1 MPGEKLTLDGPT
13 LGVLDDRSG
22 VAPPADPRDRHYLMV
37 FHGETST
44 SFALPFTGSV
54 LIGRSDEAHLRIDD
68 HGVSRRHAM
77 LTMDQGEARLADLGS
92 HNGVWVNDERIV
104 ASRQL
109 LSGDSVTIGG
119 ANLVY
124 HASTSAPRHRRA
136 LDFPQLRARL
146 AEEVERAA
154 RFSHELTIVV
164 LQPGA
169 TVQPA
174 GPLTPAPGGPRS
186 GDGDRGT
193 VEAAVARLVRRG
205 DIVGIDI
212 TGSVV
217 VLLPETD
224 AAEALASA
232 LPRTDAAR
240 VGYACYPIDGSD
252 PDALL
257 AGARAAAA
265 QASPGHPLA
274 AAAACETR
282 RVGEVEVVVAEPAMQ
297 RLFAF
302 VERIAGAELPVLIT
316 GETGTGKQLVAAAIH
331 ALSGRQRGPFMVMH
345 CVALSEQLL
354 ESELFGRGADAT
366 GPERPG
372 CLEQAAGGTLF
383 LDEIGELSLG
393 AQARLL
399 RALETRRIV
408 RVGEQGERAIDL
420 RIVAATN
427 HAIED
432 AVQAGRFRRDLYFRL
447 TGAKLWLPPLR
458 DRPRELPILAHRFL
472 AAARRSAGAPPMT
485 IAPAA
490 MRRLAEHPWP
500 GNVRELRHAMDCVA
514 AAYPDEVLRP
524 HHLIDWLGGPTD
536 AEPAGALGPAAG
548 ERPKFRPLEDE
559 IRELEIQ
566 RISAA
571 LAATGGNQTR
581 AAELIGMPL
590 RTFVNKLKRHAI
602 GSDRRS

>member
-13 LGVLDDRSG
+13 LGVLEDRSSAT
-22 VAPPADPRDRHYLMV
+22 APVDPRDRQYLMV

-44 SFALPFTGSV
+44 SFALPATGSV

-77 LTMDQGEARLADLGS
+77 LTMEQGEARLADLGS
-92 HNGVWVNDERIV
+92 HNGVWINDERIA
-104 ASRQL
+104 ASRLL

-124 HASTSAPRHRRA
+124 HASTSAPRQRRP
-136 LDFPQLRARL
+136 LDFPQLRTRL
-146 AEEVERAA
+146 SEEVERAA
-154 RFSHELTIVV
+154 RFSHELTILV
-164 LQPGA
+164 LQPCA
-169 TVQPA
+169 TP
-174 GPLTPAPGGPRS
+174 PPRD
-186 GDGDRGT
+186 DGERRSL
-193 VEAAVARLVRRG
+193 EAVVARLARRG
-205 DIVGIDI
+205 DIIGIDI

-224 AAEALASA
+224 VAEALSGA
-232 LPRTDAAR
+232 LARTDAAR
-240 VGYACYPIDGSD
+240 VGHACYPLDGND

-265 QASPGHPLA
+265 QASPGRPLA

-282 RVGEVEVVVAEPAMQ
+282 RVGDVEVIVADPAMQ

-302 VERIAGAELPVLIT
+302 VERIATAELPVLIT

-331 ALSGRQRGPFMVMH
+331 ALSGRRSGPFMVMH

-354 ESELFGRGADAT
+354 ESELFGRGADAS

-372 CLEQAAGGTLF
+372 NLELAAGGTLF
-383 LDEIGELSLG
+383 LDEIGELNLG
-393 AQARLL
+393 AQAKLL
-399 RALETRRIV
+399 RALETRRVV

-432 AVQAGRFRRDLYFRL
+432 AVQAGSFRRDLYFRL

-458 DRPRELPILAHRFL
+458 DRPRELPILAQRFL
-472 AAARRSAGAPPMT
+472 AAARRTAGAAPMT

-500 GNVRELRHAMDCVA
+500 GNVRELQHAMNCVA

-524 HHLIDWLGGPTD
+524 HHLIDWLGGPADPHADAMPEPTVTD
-536 AEPAGALGPAAG
+536 DPP
-548 ERPKFRPLEDE
+548 RFRPLEEE

>member
-13 LGVLDDRSG
+13 LGVLEDRRDATTP
-22 VAPPADPRDRHYLMV
+22 VDPRDRQYLMV

-44 SFALPFTGSV
+44 SFALPSSGSV

-68 HGVSRRHAM
+68 HGVSRRHAT

-92 HNGVWVNDERIV
+92 HNGVWINDERIA
-104 ASRQL
+104 ASRLL

-119 ANLVY
+119 ATLVY
-124 HASTSAPRHRRA
+124 HASISAPRQRRA
-136 LDFPQLRARL
+136 LDFPQLRTRL
-146 AEEVERAA
+146 SEEVERAA
-154 RFSHELTIVV
+154 RFSHELTILV
-164 LQPGA
+164 L
-169 TVQPA
+169 
-174 GPLTPAPGGPRS
+174 APCALPPRDDS
-186 GDGDRGT
+186 ERRSLET
-193 VEAAVARLVRRG
+193 SVTRLMRRG
-205 DIVGIDI
+205 DILGIDI

-217 VLLPETD
+217 VLLPETGV
-224 AAEALASA
+224 AEALSGA
-232 LPRTDAAR
+232 LARTDAAR
-240 VGYACYPIDGSD
+240 VGHACYPLDGND

-265 QASPGHPLA
+265 QASPGRPLA

-282 RVGEVEVVVAEPAMQ
+282 RVGDVEVIVADPAMQ

-302 VERIAGAELPVLIT
+302 VERIATGELPVLIT

-345 CVALSEQLL
+345 CVGLSEQLL
-354 ESELFGRGADAT
+354 EHELFGRGADAS

-372 CLEQAAGGTLF
+372 SLELAAGGTLF
-383 LDEIGELSLG
+383 LDEIGELCLG
-393 AQARLL
+393 AQAKLL
-399 RALETRRIV
+399 RALETRRVV

-432 AVQAGRFRRDLYFRL
+432 AVQAGSFRRDLYFRL

-458 DRPRELPILAHRFL
+458 DRPRELPILAQRFL
-472 AAARRSAGAPPMT
+472 AAARRTAGAPPMT

-490 MRRLAEHPWP
+490 MRRLAEHAWP

-524 HHLIDWLGGPTD
+524 HHLIDWLGGPVDAHTAPLPDASVTD
-536 AEPAGALGPAAG
+536 DPP
-548 ERPKFRPLEDE
+548 RFRPLEDE
-559 IRELEIQ
+559 IRELEVQ

>member
-13 LGVLDDRSG
+13 LGVLDNRSG
-22 VAPPADPRDRHYLMV
+22 AAPPAEPRDRQYLMV
-37 FHGETST
+37 FHGEVST
-44 SFALPFTGSV
+44 SFALPHTGSV

-77 LTMDQGEARLADLGS
+77 LTIDQGEARLADLGS
-92 HNGVWVNDERIV
+92 HNGVWVNDDRIA
-104 ASRQL
+104 ASRLL
-109 LSGDSVTIGG
+109 LSGDTVTIGG
-119 ANLVY
+119 ATLVY
-124 HASTSAPRHRRA
+124 HAGGTAPRHRRA
-136 LDFPQLRARL
+136 LDFPQLRLRL

-154 RFSHELTIVV
+154 RFAHELTIVV
-164 LQPGA
+164 LQPGN
-169 TVQPA
+169 
-174 GPLTPAPGGPRS
+174 
-186 GDGDRGT
+186 DGDRIA
-193 VEAAVARLVRRG
+193 VEAAVARLARRG

-212 TGSVV
+212 SGGTV

-224 AAEALASA
+224 AATALAGK
-232 LPRTDAAR
+232 LPRSGAAR
-240 VGYACYPIDGSD
+240 IGYAGYPLDGSD

-265 QASPGHPLA
+265 QATPGSPLA
-274 AAAACETR
+274 AGAACETR
-282 RVGEVEVVVAEPAMQ
+282 RVGEVEVIVADPAMQ

-302 VERIAGAELPVLIT
+302 VERIAAADLPVLIT
-316 GETGTGKQLVAAAIH
+316 GETGTGKELVAAAIH
-331 ALSGRQRGPFMVMH
+331 AMSSRSAGPFMVMH
-345 CVALSEQLL
+345 CVALSEQQL
-354 ESELFGRGADAT
+354 ESELFGRGADAS

-372 CLEQAAGGTLF
+372 GLERAAGGTLF
-383 LDEIGELSLG
+383 LDEIGELSLA

-399 RALETRRIV
+399 RALETRRVV

-427 HAIED
+427 HAIDE

-458 DRPRELPILAHRFL
+458 DRPRELPILAQRFL
-472 AAARRSAGAPPMT
+472 AAARREAGAPPMT

-500 GNVRELRHAMDCVA
+500 GNVRELRHAMAGIA

-524 HHLIDWLGGPTD
+524 HHLIEWLGGPAPTD
-536 AEPAGALGPAAG
+536 PASPGDSSPNNSDDEP
-548 ERPKFRPLEDE
+548 PKFRPLEDE

>member
-1 MPGEKLTLDGPT
+1 VPGEKLTLDGPT
-13 LGVLDDRSG
+13 LGVLGARG
-22 VAPPADPRDRHYLMV
+22 GAAPPADPRDRQYLMV

-44 SFALPFTGSV
+44 SFALPRTGSV

-77 LTMDQGEARLADLGS
+77 LTMDQGEGRLVDLES

-104 ASRQL
+104 ASRLL

-119 ANLVY
+119 ANLIY
-124 HASTSAPRHRRA
+124 HASASAPRHSQA
-136 LDFPQLRARL
+136 LDFLQLRTRL

-154 RFSHELTIVV
+154 RFGHELTIVV
-164 LQPGA
+164 LQP
-169 TVQPA
+169 A
-174 GPLTPAPGGPRS
+174 GSQS
-186 GDGDRGT
+186 G
-193 VEAAVARLVRRG
+193 EAGERHAALAVAARLVRRG
-205 DIVGIDI
+205 DIVGFDI
-212 TGSVV
+212 TGGVV
-217 VLLPETD
+217 VLLLET
-224 AAEALASA
+224 AAAGALAGA
-232 LPRTDAAR
+232 LSRTTAAR
-240 VGYACYPIDGSD
+240 VGYASYPIDGSD

-257 AGARAAAA
+257 AGARAAAS
-265 QASPGHPLA
+265 QASPGQPLA
-274 AAAACETR
+274 AGAACETR
-282 RVGEVEVVVAEPAMQ
+282 CVGDVEVVVADPAMQ

-302 VERIAGAELPVLIT
+302 VERIAGSELPVLIT

-331 ALSGRQRGPFMVMH
+331 AQSARRRGPFMVMH
-345 CVALSEQLL
+345 CVALSDQLL
-354 ESELFGRGADAT
+354 EGDLFGRGADAT

-372 CLEQAAGGTLF
+372 GLEQAAGGTLF

-399 RALETRRIV
+399 RALETRHIV
-408 RVGEQGERAIDL
+408 RVGESGERSIDL

-432 AVQAGRFRRDLYFRL
+432 AVQAGRFRSDLYFRL

-458 DRPRELPILAHRFL
+458 DRPRELPILAQRFL
-472 AAARRSAGAPPMT
+472 AAARREAGAPPMT
-485 IAPAA
+485 IAPAT

-514 AAYPDEVLRP
+514 AAYPDDVLRP
-524 HHLIDWLGGPTD
+524 HHLIDWLGGAPPAD
-536 AEPAGALGPAAG
+536 AEADRAGPAED
-548 ERPKFRPLEDE
+548 ERPKFRPLEEE

-590 RTFVNKLKRHAI
+590 RTFVNKLKRHNI

>member
-1 MPGEKLTLDGPT
+1 MPGEKLTLDEPT
-13 LGVLDDRSG
+13 LGVLGARSG
-22 VAPPADPRDRHYLMV
+22 VAPPAEPRERQYLMV

-44 SFALPFTGSV
+44 SFALPRTGSV
-54 LIGRSDEAHLRIDD
+54 LIGRSDEAQLRIDD
-68 HGVSRRHAM
+68 HGVSRRHAL

-92 HNGVWVNDERIV
+92 HNGVWVNDERVV
-104 ASRQL
+104 ASRLL

-119 ANLVY
+119 ASLIY
-124 HASTSAPRHRRA
+124 HASAGAPRHSQA
-136 LDFPQLRARL
+136 LDFLQLRARL

-164 LQPGA
+164 L
-169 TVQPA
+169 
-174 GPLTPAPGGPRS
+174 LPGGSRP
-186 GDGDRGT
+186 G
-193 VEAAVARLVRRG
+193 EAGETHAALAAAARLARRG
-205 DIVGIDI
+205 DIVGFDI
-212 TGSVV
+212 TGGVV
-217 VLLPETD
+217 VLLPETT
-224 AAEALASA
+224 AAAALAGA
-232 LPRTDAAR
+232 LSRTTAAR
-240 VGYACYPIDGSD
+240 VGHASYPIDGSD

-257 AGARAAAA
+257 AGARAAAS
-265 QASPGHPLA
+265 QATPGQPLA
-274 AAAACETR
+274 ASAACETR
-282 RVGEVEVVVAEPAMQ
+282 HVGDVEVVVADPAMQ

-302 VERIAGAELPVLIT
+302 VERIAGSDLPVLIT

-331 ALSGRQRGPFMVMH
+331 AASARRRGPFVVMH
-345 CVALSEQLL
+345 CVALSDQRL

-372 CLEQAAGGTLF
+372 GLEQAAGGTLF

-399 RALETRRIV
+399 RALETSHIV
-408 RVGEQGERAIDL
+408 RVGESGERSIDL

-458 DRPRELPILAHRFL
+458 DRPRELPILAQRFL
-472 AAARRSAGAPPMT
+472 AAARREAGAPPMT

-514 AAYPDEVLRP
+514 AAYLDDVLRP
-524 HHLIDWLGGPTD
+524 HHLIDLLGGSPPAD
-536 AEPAGALGPAAG
+536 AEAVATGSAED
-548 ERPKFRPLEDE
+548 ERPRFRPLEQE

-590 RTFVNKLKRHAI
+590 RTFINKLKRHNI